1 MPNGTKKDLKALDFS
16 GGKSGRMLKSGPS
29 WNFPSVVV
37 TPENPN
43 PTSDAPKNVVVST
56 NLLQNIVSQIACSKR
71 SCKGNKGSQSIV
83 LQYSGVTC
91 SSVSYVCL
99 LCGTNSDVGDGSG
112 FVPSDTKSSFYK
124 KAIRTI
130 KKDAIVTAH
139 GGKTR
144 VGWFQPNIQ
153 IALATLLNGVGGS
166 EVETLAAMMNFP
178 NAKVIE
184 KQNHQIEKDI
194 LIPSLIK
201 LQQQVLMEAMIE
213 EAVVEMKKIG
223 VSGEVV
229 EAWISSRSWEERSKI
244 FKIGIHTCA

>member
-1 MPNGTKKDLKALDFS
+1 
-16 GGKSGRMLKSGPS
+16 
-29 WNFPSVVV
+29 
-37 TPENPN
+37 
-43 PTSDAPKNVVVST
+43 
-56 NLLQNIVSQIACSKR
+56 
-71 SCKGNKGSQSIV
+71 
-83 LQYSGVTC
+83 
-91 SSVSYVCL
+91 
-99 LCGTNSDVGDGSG
+99 
-112 FVPSDTKSSFYK
+112 
-124 KAIRTI
+124 
-130 KKDAIVTAH
+130 
-139 GGKTR
+139 
-144 VGWFQPNIQ
+144 
-153 IALATLLNGVGGS
+153 LNGAGGS